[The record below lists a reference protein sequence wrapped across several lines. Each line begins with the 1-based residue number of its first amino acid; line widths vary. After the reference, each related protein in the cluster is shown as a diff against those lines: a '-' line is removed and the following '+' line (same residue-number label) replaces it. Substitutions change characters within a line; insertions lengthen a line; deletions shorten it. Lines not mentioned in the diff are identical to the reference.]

1 MGHAGESLSLWDSDR
16 KKPRLLISFPLKHR
30 FPTDVLSSGFFHDL
44 SEALSLV
51 SSASFIHHLPVDN
64 WKFVPSGRQASV
76 LTFPI
81 TCDNCKSDL
90 FFHEFGFLFCFL
102 DSTHK

>member
-30 FPTDVLSSGFFHDL
+30 FPTDVLSSGFFRDL

-51 SSASFIHHLPVDN
+51 SSASFIHHLPAWMDII
-64 WKFVPSGRQASV
+64 FFLFISQASFIGSKKMIRSGLETARPV
-76 LTFPI
+76 Y
-81 TCDNCKSDL
+81 
-90 FFHEFGFLFCFL
+90 
-102 DSTHK
+102 